1 MAWRSGVKMATQTDG
16 LRPTNEGLTL
26 EERAGAAARA
36 KFADW
41 HKAELEGRPRRILY
55 FGIAL
60 GLIAAIAL
68 AFWVPGLR

>member
-1 MAWRSGVKMATQTDG
+1 MATQTDIIKM
-16 LRPTNEGLTL
+16 PDEALTV
-26 EERAGAAARA
+26 EDRAAAAARA

-41 HKAELEGRPRRILY
+41 HKAELEGRPRRSLY

-60 GLIAAIAL
+60 GLIAAIAV